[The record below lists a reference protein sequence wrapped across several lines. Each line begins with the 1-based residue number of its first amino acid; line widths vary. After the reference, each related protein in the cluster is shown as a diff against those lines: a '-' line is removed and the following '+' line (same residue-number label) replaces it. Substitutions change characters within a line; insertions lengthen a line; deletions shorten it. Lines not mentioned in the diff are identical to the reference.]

1 MADWSE
7 LPLDLLQLISN
18 LINTSSNTR
27 HFRSV
32 CSSWRSSVPPNPS
45 THFHPH
51 TIKFF
56 SSHLHHLD
64 LRLAK
69 QTIFLISHSSD
80 PNSSWVIKTE
90 EKKPGVFHLLSPF
103 SNKNLI
109 KNSNSN
115 VLEISNVNI
124 LEIGHE
130 YVLHSIGGNGD
141 GDLNLYN
148 MENEKVTFVG
158 ENGNFTIL
166 STHNISGKLLMYKS
180 NLQEWAFLEDGALG
194 YDDRS
199 EFVYD
204 WSFRYVDVA
213 EYDGKFYAVTDY
225 GRTVIIDYVDDY
237 SVAVTLMVKSI
248 TGGDKKYL
256 VKSGNELLLVDL
268 YTCSVD
274 GLLEVNAIDV
284 YKLENDEKK
293 WTLLT
298 SLGGRTIFLSKHF
311 TFSTSNVMGLKRNC
325 IYFSPKNLGREFF
338 YEKKDGNVD
347 DDWDEDV
354 VKSSD
359 EIGVFDYEKGDFGSL
374 EDSKCF
380 CWPPPSWVNILNQE
394 MF

>member
-7 LPLDLLQLISN
+7 LPLDLLQVISN
-18 LINTSSNTR
+18 LNYTSSNTR

-32 CSSWRSSVPPNPS
+32 CSSWRSSVPPKPS

-69 QTIFLISHSSD
+69 QTIFLISLSSD

-90 EKKPGVFHLLSPF
+90 EQKLGVFHLLSPF

-109 KNSNSN
+109 KNSNFN
-115 VLEISNVNI
+115 ILELSNVNT

-130 YVLHSIGGNGD
+130 YVLHSIGGNGV
-141 GDLNLYN
+141 GDLSLYN
-148 MENEKVTFVG
+148 MENEKVACVG

-166 STHNISGKLLMYKS
+166 STHSSSGKLLMYKS
-180 NLQEWAFLEDGALG
+180 ILQEWAFLEGDALG

-204 WSFRYVDVA
+204 WSLRYVDVA

-225 GRTVIIDYVDDY
+225 GRTVIIDYINNS
-237 SVAVTLMVKSI
+237 SVVVSVMVKSI

-256 VKSGNELLLVDL
+256 VKSSDELLLVDL

-274 GLLEVNAIDV
+274 ESLEVNAIDV

-293 WTLLT
+293 WVLLT
-298 SLGGRTIFLSKHF
+298 SLGGRVIFLSKYLS
-311 TFSTSNVMGLKRNC
+311 FSTSNVMGLKRNC
-325 IYFSPKNLGREFF
+325 IYFSSKNLGRKF
-338 YEKKDGNVD
+338 YEKKDRNID

-380 CWPPPSWVNILNQE
+380 CWPPPSWVNMLK
-394 MF
+394 